1 MFTRRITQV
10 QSKKKKKNVNTNHW
24 KTFVLRL
31 FFLVFCEHL
40 CWIQDQLNTM
50 MVESAISFCYIYT
63 AIVGNTS
70 ESLYRKIDTVTEYS
84 AVSSEPARIFT
95 AKWLSSHDSHALTT
109 DRRNTPLFLM
119 CIASFFFYYKN
130 WNLLKKFLFKFFFYT
145 YLTLNNV
152 LNIFFVYFLPF
163 SGLTFLLHTD
173 LIFKGATTNLNT
185 KNAFIYIYYL
195 YICIY

>member
-10 QSKKKKKNVNTNHW
+10 QSKKKKCQHKPLENICSSFIFPCFLRTFMLNTRPIKHDDGW
-24 KTFVLRL
+24 VGDIVLLYIHSHRRKYL
-31 FFLVFCEHL
+31 GIVVPENWYGNRVFCSFERARAYFYGK
-40 CWIQDQLNTM
+40 
-50 MVESAISFCYIYT
+50 MVEFARFACVDDGSPKYT
-63 AIVGNTS
+63 IVFNA
-70 ESLYRKIDTVTEYS
+70 YS
-84 AVSSEPARIFT
+84 
-95 AKWLSSHDSHALTT
+95 K
-109 DRRNTPLFLM
+109 
-119 CIASFFFYYKN
+119 FFFYYKN